1 MKLEEKCMASLKEII
16 ASISDAEVEVL
27 KQLWVKSPLSAQ
39 EIIGRMEQSGNAHP
53 NTIKTLINRLLTKGA
68 LRFKEE
74 NRRYL
79 YFPVVK
85 KVDFYRLKT
94 ETFLNKFFDGEL
106 PPLVSF
112 FSSQKKLS
120 DKQIQELKQ
129 LVDKLEADNA
139 D

>member
-1 MKLEEKCMASLKEII
+1 MASLKEII

-27 KQLWVKSPLSAQ
+27 QQLWTEAPLSAQ
-39 EIIGRMEQSGNAHP
+39 EIIERMEKSGNAHP
-53 NTIKTLINRLLTKGA
+53 KTIKTLINRLLTKGA

-74 NRRYL
+74 NRKYQ

-85 KVDFYRLKT
+85 KIDFYRIKT
-94 ETFLNKFFDGEL
+94 DSFLNKFFDGEL
-106 PPLVSF
+106 SPLVSF

-120 DKQIQELKQ
+120 DKQIEELKQ
-129 LVDKLEADNA
+129 LIDKLEADNA

>member
-1 MKLEEKCMASLKEII
+1 MASLKEII

-27 KQLWVKSPLSAQ
+27 QQLWTEAPLSAQ
-39 EIIGRMEQSGNAHP
+39 EIIERMEKNGNAHP
-53 NTIKTLINRLLTKGA
+53 KTIKTLINRLLTKGA

-74 NRRYL
+74 NRKYQ

-85 KVDFYRLKT
+85 KTDFYRIKT
-94 ETFLNKFFDGEL
+94 DSFLNKFFDGEL
-106 PPLVSF
+106 SPLVSF

-120 DKQIQELKQ
+120 DKQIEELKQ
-129 LVDKLEADNA
+129 LIDKLEADNA

>member
-1 MKLEEKCMASLKEII
+1 MASLKEII

-27 KQLWVKSPLSAQ
+27 QQLWMEAPLSAQ
-39 EIIGRMEQSGNAHP
+39 EIIERMEKTGNAHP
-53 NTIKTLINRLLTKGA
+53 KTIKTLINRLLTKGA

-74 NRRYL
+74 NRKYQ

-85 KVDFYRLKT
+85 KTDFYRIKT
-94 ETFLNKFFDGEL
+94 DSFLNKFFDGEL
-106 PPLVSF
+106 SPLVSF

-120 DKQIQELKQ
+120 DKQIEELKQ
-129 LVDKLEADNA
+129 LIDKLEADNA

>member
-1 MKLEEKCMASLKEII
+1 MVMASLKEII

-27 KQLWVKSPLSAQ
+27 QQLWTEAPLSAQ
-39 EIIGRMEQSGNAHP
+39 DIIERMEKNGTAHP
-53 NTIKTLINRLLTKGA
+53 KTIKTLINRLLTKGA

-74 NRRYL
+74 NRKYQ

-85 KVDFYRLKT
+85 KTDFYRVKT
-94 ETFLNKFFDGEL
+94 DSFLNKLFDGEL
-106 PPLVSF
+106 SPLVSF

-120 DKQIQELKQ
+120 DKQIEELKQ
-129 LVDKLEADNA
+129 LIDKLEADNA